1 MAGRKPKVTGSGHR
15 TKKEKSAYE
24 EMTESLRT
32 PSTMPC
38 PKWLTKQG
46 QQIFRK
52 LKKQY
57 NEMPGNPLC
66 NLDITPLAVLAN
78 AMDIYIEAHKE
89 FVEGGSQL
97 TVTQISKGSEKE
109 VINPLVKTMN
119 EQAAIVAKLSDQLCL
134 TPIGRMRMGVN
145 ASKTPKDEFLD
156 IFNDPDEN
164 EDVDDG

>member
-1 MAGRKPKVTGSGHR
+1 MLFLI
-15 TKKEKSAYE
+15 KK
-24 EMTESLRT
+24 
-32 PSTMPC
+32 
-38 PKWLTKQG
+38 
-46 QQIFRK
+46 
-52 LKKQY
+52 
-57 NEMPGNPLC
+57 
-66 NLDITPLAVLAN
+66 
-78 AMDIYIEAHKE
+78 DIYIEAHKE